1 MRAFP
6 IIAALAFLAGCA
18 TPNTL
23 GFPLASGDTFD
34 LLRHLQDDVKSEN
47 GYFRNRRDE
56 AQKSVDHLNRIAGDA
71 HEREIAESLN
81 RYLAAIDEERI
92 AVDKRQIVAEKMR
105 ELSIGY
111 PQISNCKP
119 PSPTH
124 SPCEAWIGLKAQI
137 PTLEKEISEEDEK
150 ATATKNKVPIK

>member
-23 GFPLASGDTFD
+23 GFPLASGESF
-34 LLRHLQDDVKSEN
+34 
-47 GYFRNRRDE
+47 
-56 AQKSVDHLNRIAGDA
+56 DHLNRIAGDA

-137 PTLEKEISEEDEK
+137 PTLEKEISEE
-150 ATATKNKVPIK
+150 